1 MARQRQLSTE
11 RILDAAV
18 ELVSRE
24 GADAFSMRRLAD
36 DLGVTPMALYKW
48 FASRD
53 ELLEAL
59 ADRMMTGYDLPDDD
73 DAPWPDR
80 TFALARSLR
89 DQLLARRPFLSL
101 LPSSPRLGASMVRS
115 TDRGLALM
123 REIGFDDDA
132 AIANHRALFWSVIS
146 FTLTVDTEVVPANTG
161 DGAGAAVLALQGDV
175 LPSEVPTL
183 TELLPRF
190 APVDVDALFE
200 LTMRRL
206 IGGIAASAPTGH

>member
-1 MARQRQLSTE
+1 
-11 RILDAAV
+11 
-18 ELVSRE
+18 
-24 GADAFSMRRLAD
+24 
-36 DLGVTPMALYKW
+36 
-48 FASRD
+48 
-53 ELLEAL
+53 
-59 ADRMMTGYDLPDDD
+59 
-73 DAPWPDR
+73 
-80 TFALARSLR
+80 
-89 DQLLARRPFLSL
+89 
-101 LPSSPRLGASMVRS
+101 
-115 TDRGLALM
+115 M